1 MARRANTK
9 TASAM
14 TTRRLSLENLSG
26 VSHLKQGLE
35 TPEVSAQRARFGSN
49 DIVEVT
55 GNPTW
60 ELLRDTLRDPMIWFL
75 VGIGAVFL
83 AVGETGDAILL
94 LLAIIPLVFMDAVLH
109 RRTQVS
115 TAALRGQLSSSCR
128 VVRAGVESVLPSREL
143 VPGDLVVL
151 RPGDDLPADGIFEAA
166 DELQIDEST
175 LTGESLPI
183 PKHAW
188 KDDGSAWSTSVEH
201 SLPLDVL
208 GQAGTRVLSGGGRLR
223 VLFTGASTAYG
234 EIVRSVSRIPHEPTP
249 LQRSIARIVGRLIGA
264 AAIFCILLAGVRLWQ
279 GHGWLDALL
288 SAATLAVAAIPE
300 EFPVVFTFFL
310 GVGVYRL
317 ALQKA
322 LVRRS
327 VSVEN
332 IGRVSVICTDKTGTI
347 TEGQL
352 TLTHLLAL
360 SDESE
365 LLHAAIGA
373 SRPDAIDAV
382 DLAILELGRKNGKDP
397 IERQVVFP
405 FTEDRKREAA
415 LLVRP
420 EGGWLAVVKGAPE
433 TVFGL
438 CNLSPE
444 ERRQWHEKA
453 DQLASE
459 GHKVLAC
466 GSKMSSAGED
476 RSEPESGYQF
486 LGLMAFEDPA
496 RPEISGAI
504 QHCRE
509 NRIRVLMVTGDH
521 PQTAAAICRDVGIG
535 GDSGPQVLNAEDFPG
550 SFSADGLAADPT
562 VLDGIDAVAR
572 CRPIQKL
579 AIVNAL
585 KRSGAIVAV
594 TGDGVND
601 VPALQ
606 AADIGIAMGLRGT
619 RSAREVSS
627 IILSDDNFSTIVR
640 AIREGRQL
648 FINLRRSFEY
658 LLLFHMPFIFT
669 AALVPLLGFP
679 ILYLP
684 AHIVWLELLIHPTAL
699 FAFQQLAGP
708 HSGSTRHVERQAAG
722 FFSQTEVTRILIAG
736 VLVTLGLF
744 GLVIVQFGR
753 DPSMEKARAQAL
765 VFLGLWSAALA
776 VRLSGLA
783 TNASRVIAAGSVIAT
798 VAITQI
804 PALRNLLHLG
814 AVPIQAWIWSALVI
828 VLVSLRPTPFGRGA
842 FQSDT

>member
-1 MARRANTK
+1 
-9 TASAM
+9 
-14 TTRRLSLENLSG
+14 LSLENLSD
-26 VSHLKQGLE
+26 VSHLKQGLDAG
-35 TPEVSAQRARFGSN
+35 EVLVQRSRFGAN
-49 DIVEVT
+49 DIVEVV
-55 GNPTW
+55 GNPAW
-60 ELLRDTLRDPMIWFL
+60 EILRDTLRDPMIWFL

-83 AVGETGDAILL
+83 AVGETSDAVVL
-94 LLAIIPLVFMDAVLH
+94 LLAIIPLLIMDAVLH

-115 TAALRGQLSSSCR
+115 TATLRGQLSSSCR
-128 VVRAGVESVLPSREL
+128 VIRAGVEATLPSREL

-151 RPGDDLPADGIFEAA
+151 GPGDDLPADGIFEST
-166 DELQIDEST
+166 DELQVDEST

-183 PKHAW
+183 SKHPWKADAVAW
-188 KDDGSAWSTSVEH
+188 RSGAEH
-201 SLPLDVL
+201 SLSLDVL
-208 GQAGTRVLSGGGRLR
+208 GQAGTRVLSGTGHLR
-223 VLFTGASTAYG
+223 VLFTGAATAYG
-234 EIVRSVSRIPHEPTP
+234 EIVQSVSRLPHERTP
-249 LQRSIARIVGRLIGA
+249 LQQSISRLVGRLIGA
-264 AAIFCILLAGVRLWQ
+264 AAVFCLILAGVRLWQ

-332 IGRVSVICTDKTGTI
+332 IGRVSAICTDKTGTI
-347 TEGQL
+347 TQGQL
-352 TLTHLLAL
+352 TLTHLVAAK
-360 SDESE
+360 DEEE
-365 LLHAAIGA
+365 LLHVALGA
-373 SRPDAIDAV
+373 SRPDAIDPV
-382 DLAILELGRKNGKDP
+382 DLAILELGKRNGKAP
-397 IERQVVFP
+397 IQREVVFP
-405 FTEDRKREAA
+405 FTEDRKRESA

-433 TVFGL
+433 MVIGL
-438 CNLSPE
+438 CTMSVE
-444 ERRQWHEKA
+444 ERAKWHVEA
-453 DQLASE
+453 DRLASE

-466 GSKMSSAGED
+466 GSKLLATEADRGEP
-476 RSEPESGYQF
+476 SSGYVF
-486 LGLMAFEDPA
+486 LGLLAFEDPA
-496 RPEISGAI
+496 RPEVPAAI
-504 QHCRE
+504 QYCRE

-521 PQTAAAICRDVGIG
+521 PRTAAAICRDVGIG
-535 GDSGPQVLNAEDFPG
+535 GTAGPRVLNADDMPER
-550 SFSADGLAADPT
+550 FSGDLLAADPRI
-562 VLDGIDAVAR
+562 LDGVDAVAR

-579 AIVNAL
+579 AIVTAL

-648 FINLRRSFEY
+648 FFNLRRSFEY
-658 LLLFHMPFIFT
+658 LLLFHMPFIVT

-699 FAFQQLAGP
+699 FAFQQAAGG
-708 HSGSTRHVERQAAG
+708 HSGSVGRFSGPARG
-722 FFSQTEVTRILIAG
+722 FFSRREVLRILLVG
-736 VLVTLGLF
+736 LVVTLVLCGLIF
-744 GLVIVQFGR
+744 VEFSDER
-753 DPSMEKARAQAL
+753 SMENVRAQAL
-765 VFLGLWSAALA
+765 VFLGLWSAGLA

-783 TNASRVIAAGSVIAT
+783 TRASRVIAGASLVAT
-798 VAITQI
+798 LAITQI
-804 PALRNLLHLG
+804 PVLENLLHLG
-814 AVPIQAWIWSALVI
+814 AVPVRTWIASLLVI
-828 VLVSLRPTPFGRGA
+828 SLLPLGRGA
-842 FQSDT
+842 FRSDT

>member
-1 MARRANTK
+1 
-9 TASAM
+9 M
-14 TTRRLSLENLSG
+14 TPRRLSLENLSG
-26 VSHLKQGLE
+26 VPCSERGLD
-35 TPEVSAQRARFGSN
+35 PAQVSSQRERFGWN
-49 DIVEVT
+49 DIVEVV
-55 GNPTW
+55 GNPAW

-83 AVGETGDAILL
+83 AVGETSDAVVL
-94 LLAIIPLVFMDAVLH
+94 LLAIIPLLFMDAVLH

-115 TAALRGQLSSSCR
+115 TAALRGQLSATCR
-128 VVRAGVESVLPSREL
+128 AIRSGVECALPSREL

-151 RPGDDLPADGIFEAA
+151 RPGDDLPADGIFETT
-166 DELQIDEST
+166 DELQVDEST
-175 LTGESLPI
+175 LTGESLPVS
-183 PKHAW
+183 KHLW
-188 KDDGSAWSTSVEH
+188 KAETSAWTAGAEH

-208 GQAGTRVLSGGGRLR
+208 GQAGTRVLSGTGRLR
-223 VLFTGASTAYG
+223 VLFTGTATAYG
-234 EIVRSVSRIPHEPTP
+234 EIVQSVSRLPHERTP
-249 LQRSIARIVGRLIGA
+249 LQQSIARLVGRLIGA
-264 AAIFCILLAGVRLWQ
+264 AAVFCLLLAGVRLWQ

-347 TEGQL
+347 TQGQL
-352 TLTHLLAL
+352 TLTHLVAVD
-360 SDESE
+360 DENR

-373 SRPDAIDAV
+373 SRPDAIDPV
-382 DLAILELGRKNGKDP
+382 DLAILELGSRNGQSP
-397 IERQVVFP
+397 LAREVVFP

-433 TVFGL
+433 TIFGL
-438 CNLSPE
+438 CSMSEE
-444 ERRQWHEKA
+444 ERGRWQGSAER
-453 DQLASE
+453 LASE

-466 GSKMSSAGED
+466 GAKPLDSRAD
-476 RSEPESGYQF
+476 RSEPSSGYEF
-486 LGLMAFEDPA
+486 LGLLAFEDPA
-496 RPEISGAI
+496 RPEVPAAI
-504 QHCRE
+504 RYCRE
-509 NRIRVLMVTGDH
+509 NRIRVIMVTGDH
-521 PQTAAAICRDVGIG
+521 PRTAAAICRDVGIG
-535 GDSGPQVLNAEDFPG
+535 DASGPIVLNAEEFPER
-550 SFSADGLAADPT
+550 FSAEFLGENPG
-562 VLDGIDAVAR
+562 VLDRMDAVAR

-579 AIVNAL
+579 AIVTAL
-585 KRSGAIVAV
+585 KSSGDIVAV

-648 FINLRRSFEY
+648 FVNLRRSFEY
-658 LLLFHMPFIFT
+658 LLLFHLPFIVT

-699 FAFQQLAGP
+699 FAFQQPAGT
-708 HSGSTRHVERQAAG
+708 HADSGTHASGPAHG
-722 FFSQTEVTRILIAG
+722 FFSRAEVRRILVSGVIATL
-736 VLVTLGLF
+736 VLS
-744 GLVIVQFGR
+744 GLVFVESRHSIE
-753 DPSMEKARAQAL
+753 SARAQAL
-765 VFLGLWSAALA
+765 VFLGLWSAGLTI
-776 VRLSGLA
+776 RLSRLQ
-783 TNASRVIAAGSVIAT
+783 TTASQWISGVSLIAT

-804 PALRNLLHLG
+804 PALRTLLHLG
-814 AVPIQAWIWSALVI
+814 VVPVQVWIGSVLVI
-828 VLVSLRPTPFGRGA
+828 TVMLLSRGA
-842 FQSDT
+842 FRSGT